1 MGVDSEL
8 KEFCRILQ
16 SLLLSQA
23 AHCLKEMVSARAY
36 IGSVFMRTMPIK
48 LKVVDASIH
57 PLYENI
63 NAHDIALVKLEKPVN
78 FTDRIKPVGLPARHQ
93 IPIETFIDS
102 TLFVTGFGQTKNA
115 AQSNLYLRFVNMQGI
130 SNEKCSNEW
139 GWKMRETLICAQGLN
154 NLNETTCSGDSGNGL
169 VTMHENQFSII
180 GIVSYGAPGCL
191 GRPKVFTKVASY
203 LDYIHSVTEIE
214 IKN

>member
-1 MGVDSEL
+1 
-8 KEFCRILQ
+8 
-16 SLLLSQA
+16 
-23 AHCLKEMVSARAY
+23 MVTARAY
-36 IGSVFMRTMPIK
+36 IGSVFMRTMTIK
-48 LKVVDASIH
+48 LKIVDASIH

-63 NAHDIALVKLEKPVN
+63 NAHDIALVKLEKSVN

-93 IPIETFIDS
+93 IPTETFINSDF
-102 TLFVTGFGQTKNA
+102 FVAGFGQTKNA

-154 NLNETTCSGDSGNGL
+154 SLNETTCSGDSGNSL
-169 VTMHENQFSII
+169 VTVDENESTVF

-203 LDYIHSVTEIE
+203 LDYIHSVTQIK